1 MAIPPP
7 IIAGGSTVGFVPA
20 GSLQTELD
28 SRIASSRFKGFFD
41 HMGIALADLTN
52 IGEDPSP
59 GGSFAVPLASNIQM
73 NKQFAVGSLSK
84 IAAMFA
90 AFRLRDRVGIAA
102 ASIGSSATSPS
113 DLVAQIMAD
122 WGPIISTKIPRPPS
136 DSPNLTQIFNFVAAP
151 WPAAFTTSGKA
162 WNDLVG
168 FHETTKAR
176 TNSLKFLDRMR
187 LMIRF
192 SDNAAAGS
200 CVRDIGFQY
209 MNASLAADG
218 FADDTRNGILWLGGD
233 FGFEPARPI
242 MRGPPWDT
250 GPDATWVRANAR
262 GIISFLT
269 LMWTNRLVDQTAS
282 KEMRDIMLER
292 GVGFATNLS
301 NSTVGQVRAF
311 SKTGILS
318 TVSEGVIVEANSG
331 GRLLRYAGA
340 GLSSHGDAPL
350 VELSKI
356 FLATVGAV
364 HP

>member
-7 IIAGGSTVGFVPA
+7 IVAGGSTATFVPA
-20 GSLQTELD
+20 GTLQTELA
-28 SRIASSRFKGFFD
+28 SRLASSRFKGFFD

-52 IGEDPSP
+52 IGEGPS
-59 GGSFAVPLASNIQM
+59 GGGAFAVPLASNIQFDT
-73 NKQFAVGSLSK
+73 QFAVGSLSK

-102 ASIGSSATSPS
+102 ASVGSSATSAS
-113 DLVAQIMAD
+113 DLVAKIMAD
-122 WGPIISTKIPRPPS
+122 WGPIISKKIPKPPF
-136 DSPNLTQIFNFVAAP
+136 DSPKLTQIFDFGMASP

-162 WNDLVG
+162 WNDLRS
-168 FHETTKAR
+168 FHDTTKDR

-192 SDNAAAGS
+192 SDNGAAGS

-218 FADDTRNGILWLGGD
+218 FADNARNGFLWLGGD
-233 FGFEPARPI
+233 FGFEPTLPI

-250 GPDATWVRANAR
+250 GADATWVRANAR

-269 LMWTNRLVDQTAS
+269 LMWTNRLVDPTAS
-282 KEMRDIMLER
+282 REMRDIMLER

-318 TVSEGVIVEANSG
+318 TVSEGVIVEANSS
-331 GRLLRYAGA
+331 GRLLRYAGV
-340 GLSSHGDAPL
+340 GLSSHGDPPL

-364 HP
+364 H